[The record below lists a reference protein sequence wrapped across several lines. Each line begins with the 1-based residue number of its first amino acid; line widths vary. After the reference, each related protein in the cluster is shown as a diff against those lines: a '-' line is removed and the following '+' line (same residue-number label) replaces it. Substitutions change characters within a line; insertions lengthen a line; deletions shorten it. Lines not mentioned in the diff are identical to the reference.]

1 MPVSINTTVAN
12 DWSTPELFWFSCET
26 EKPKAQFVQYQCLCF
41 ELNPAY
47 LPINNQFWG
56 LQLQASRCTL
66 QIAVTN
72 VSQKVSS

>member
-47 LPINNQFWG
+47 LPINNQF
-56 LQLQASRCTL
+56 
-66 QIAVTN
+66 
-72 VSQKVSS
+72 